1 MIDQTQ
7 PVCSPNSTGSMESKD
22 SNNAWSSSSNK
33 RRLRAELDAGAIYQ
47 AARHLSALMDK
58 IDGEEDRRR
67 SLRMVNRI
75 RNNQRR
81 QSWAQRS
88 QNKEIREELDVI
100 NHDR

>member
-7 PVCSPNSTGSMESKD
+7 PVCSPNSTGSTESKD
-22 SNNAWSSSSNK
+22 CNKAWSSSSNK
-33 RRLRAELDAGAIYQ
+33 RRLSMELDAGAIYQ

-67 SLRMVNRI
+67 AMRMVNRV

-81 QSWAQRS
+81 QSWTLRS
-88 QNKEIREELDVI
+88 QNKEIREELNI
-100 NHDR
+100 TNHER